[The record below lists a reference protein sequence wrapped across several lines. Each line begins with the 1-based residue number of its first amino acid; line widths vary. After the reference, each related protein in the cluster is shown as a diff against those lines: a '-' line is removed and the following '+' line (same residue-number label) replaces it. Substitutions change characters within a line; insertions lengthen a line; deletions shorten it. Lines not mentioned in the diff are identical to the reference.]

1 MLQLSVIIPAY
12 NVSEYIEAC
21 LYSVIQQTYQAL
33 EIIVINDGSTDDTLE
48 KITQVAAEHPQIQVY
63 SHENIGLS
71 ATRNKGVALATGE
84 YITFVDSDDVLD
96 ARMYEKMVG
105 SLYEAPADIVT
116 IGVDRLAEDQTY
128 TSVLHKRFMKE
139 TIYNTSIFEST
150 RLLYDTTSW
159 NKIYRKAFWEREQLE
174 FPEGYLF
181 EDIPVVMK
189 AYLATEQVNLI
200 AEVGYLWRS
209 RTSGNK
215 SITQQKNSLKMTK
228 DRLHALHL
236 VDSYF
241 AEKNVGETLQYKKE
255 LKFLKIDLFSM
266 MEWAF
271 LSKAYY
277 KEIQPLIKAY
287 VEAHIHTDAMQ
298 GLSKIKQQFYRY
310 LLADNYP
317 LFVWTSWRYAAKKIF
332 KKIKN

>member
-48 KITQVAAEHPQIQVY
+48 KITQIAAEHPQIQVY

-71 ATRNKGVALATGE
+71 ATRNKGVALASGE

-96 ARMYEKMVG
+96 PRMYEKMVA

-159 NKIYRKAFWEREQLE
+159 NKIYRKSFWEKEQLE

-189 AYLATEQVNLI
+189 AYLATKQVNLI
-200 AEVGYLWRS
+200 AEVGYLWRT

-215 SITQQKNSLKMTK
+215 SITQQKNSLKMSK

-255 LKFLKIDLFSM
+255 LKFLEIDLFSM

-287 VEAHIHTDAMQ
+287 VESHIHTDAMQ

-310 LLADNYP
+310 LLVDNYP
-317 LFVWTSWRYAAKKIF
+317 LFVWTSLRYAAKKIF